1 VKFIVVGIGLLVA
14 VIVLLGAALA
24 IYLQHPKFGRSPEGS
39 RLARMQRSS
48 NFADGEFR
56 FPIATPRLTSDDGF
70 VSILVKNLTTS
81 VERLRPGGR
90 IPTVKT
96 DLHGLDKQQ
105 DLVIWLGHSS
115 YFIQLGGKRILV
127 DPVLSDYG
135 APLPFFN
142 RAFDGTTLYTSDDI
156 PDIDYLLITH
166 DHWDHLDYDAV
177 TALEPKVGRVVAP
190 LGLGAYFEDW
200 GYSADRLLE
209 GDWYDAWYLDGLKI
223 HVMPARHYSGRT
235 LRLNRTLWA
244 GYVVES
250 KERRIFL
257 SGDSGYGDHFA
268 RIGAMFEGFD
278 LVAMDAGQY
287 DPRWAY
293 VHMTPEEAVKAAQEL
308 GARRLLPGH
317 VGRFALARHAWDE
330 PFERI
335 QALSD
340 NVGYAPVIPRIGEVL
355 CLDGDAKPHATGW
368 WRDTDTRTTAQPASS
383 ALTTDPMRPCE
394 PARGMSTQ

>member
-1 VKFIVVGIGLLVA
+1 VRFVVVGIGMFMA
-14 VIVLLGAALA
+14 GIVLLGSAVA
-24 IYLQHPKFGRSPEGS
+24 IYLQHPKFGKSPEGS
-39 RLARMQRSS
+39 RLARMQQSP

-56 FPIATPRLTSDDGF
+56 FPIATPRLTSDDG
-70 VSILVKNLTTS
+70 VISILVKNLTTR
-81 VERLRPGGR
+81 VERLRPDAR

-142 RAFDGTTLYTSDDI
+142 RAFAGTSLYTSDDI
-156 PDIDYLLITH
+156 PGIDYLLITH

-177 TALEPKVGRVVAP
+177 TVLEPKVGRVVIP
-190 LGLGAYFEDW
+190 LGLGAYFEHW
-200 GYSADRLLE
+200 GYSAERLLE
-209 GDWYDAWYLDGLKI
+209 GDWYDAWDFDGLKI
-223 HVMPARHYSGRT
+223 HVTPARHYSGRT

-268 RIGAMFEGFD
+268 RIGAMFDGFD
-278 LVAMDAGQY
+278 LVALDTGQY

-293 VHMTPEEAVKAAQEL
+293 AHMTPEEAVKATQDL
-308 GARRLLPGH
+308 GAKRLMPGH

-330 PFERI
+330 PFEQI

-340 NVGYAPVIPRIGEVL
+340 NVGYARVIPKIGEAL
-355 CLDGDAKPHATGW
+355 CLDGDATRHATGW
-368 WRDTDTRTTAQPASS
+368 WRETDTPAPVLASS
-383 ALTTDPMRPCE
+383 SVATDTMRSCE